1 MGVKGSEYALV
12 GQRLEPPAWV
22 SALGLLHL
30 CSFGLFI
37 YMKTPALPQLPWE
50 LTGFPTT
57 RPLYMQSA
65 AQDLGLWG
73 RGRWDHDDSGH
84 FPGAVKGDCSF
95 VFQVRGAQEVL
106 GDPWV
111 AWEAVEETEAAFP
124 HEGPGVPE
132 ETHPEE
138 ETSNTELE
146 TGSAPIRTCCS
157 GPTDSLL
164 VTSPHTLPCSHSEEK
179 WCVLCPENLYDD

>member
-1 MGVKGSEYALV
+1 MLWLARAGTPRLGVSPGAVAFMQLW
-12 GQRLEPPAWV
+12 A
-22 SALGLLHL
+22 LHL
-30 CSFGLFI
+30 HENTGPPTAAVGANWIPNHTAAVHAECSSGPGAVG
-37 YMKTPALPQLPWE
+37 K
-50 LTGFPTT
+50 
-57 RPLYMQSA
+57 
-65 AQDLGLWG
+65 
-73 RGRWDHDDSGH
+73 GRWGHDDSGH